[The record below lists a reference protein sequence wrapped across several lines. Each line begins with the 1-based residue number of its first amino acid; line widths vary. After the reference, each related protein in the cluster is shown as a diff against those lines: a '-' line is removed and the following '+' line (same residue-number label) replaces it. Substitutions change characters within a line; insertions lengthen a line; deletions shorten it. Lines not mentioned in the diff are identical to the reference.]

1 MQVDAAGLEN
11 NVTQTQPVALGER
24 LPDLSLLTAAGDE
37 VKLSG
42 LRGEATLLIFLR
54 HLG

>member
-1 MQVDAAGLEN
+1 M
-11 NVTQTQPVALGER
+11 THTRPVPIGQQ
-24 LPDLSLLTAAGDE
+24 LPDLPLLSADGDE
-37 VKLSG
+37 VTLGS